1 MWGAR
6 AGFGPV
12 AQNRNEGQVTFKE
25 FCVGNKVWQGKI
37 SLQNLHNVLEQ
48 KQFKYKSFSFKTI
61 KNFDMILL
69 RRVSAGCPEIKKV
82 ELKF

>member
-25 FCVGNKVWQGKI
+25 FCVGNKV
-37 SLQNLHNVLEQ
+37 
-48 KQFKYKSFSFKTI
+48 
-61 KNFDMILL
+61 
-69 RRVSAGCPEIKKV
+69 
-82 ELKF
+82 